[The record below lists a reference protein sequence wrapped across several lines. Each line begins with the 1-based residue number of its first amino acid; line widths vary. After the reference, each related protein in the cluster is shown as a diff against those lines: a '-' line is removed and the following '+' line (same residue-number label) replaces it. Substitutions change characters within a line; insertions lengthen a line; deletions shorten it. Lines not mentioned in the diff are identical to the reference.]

1 MLTETTPLLFPE
13 VLHPHRLDELT
24 ATHGLTQA
32 DLDWLQHIALPDHTQ
47 RAAQTPPMFAETIL
61 LQADEK
67 SPIALAG
74 CFVLSTSS
82 NSAETSTHPV
92 FLYTPRG
99 GIKKFDNLASLEE
112 QIDHMRRD
120 TAQRDDL
127 FRLLSISQRSE
138 LNSTTDI
145 RLTRQLIEE
154 DVFKTQLESIEY
166 AQSLNALAMVNE
178 LIKLPSL
185 RSMLDQILNEA
196 LPDLDHR
203 QIRVAFGKGLA
214 REIQGPSR

>member
-1 MLTETTPLLFPE
+1 
-13 VLHPHRLDELT
+13 
-24 ATHGLTQA
+24 
-32 DLDWLQHIALPDHTQ
+32 
-47 RAAQTPPMFAETIL
+47 MFAETIL

>member
-1 MLTETTPLLFPE
+1 
-13 VLHPHRLDELT
+13 
-24 ATHGLTQA
+24 
-32 DLDWLQHIALPDHTQ
+32 
-47 RAAQTPPMFAETIL
+47 
-61 LQADEK
+61 
-67 SPIALAG
+67 
-74 CFVLSTSS
+74 
-82 NSAETSTHPV
+82 
-92 FLYTPRG
+92 
-99 GIKKFDNLASLEE
+99 
-112 QIDHMRRD
+112 MRRD

-203 QIRVAFGKGLA
+203 QIRVAFGKGARPGNPRAIQVTESIPLSDAILGYFHHQGWPVGHDIDLTHPGTLA
-214 REIQGPSR
+214 SSYSPQQWEKHHKGRCQETDSDAHRLPRCLLGEHDDSLLYVSTQTAFPSHPRWTLGNHPGRAGKKDN